1 MKNMLQAFYARPLT
15 IYLIASLIAIS
26 AFAGPAE
33 AMFVPTAPQGESAT
47 SAIDAST
54 RSADL
59 IKIQTALES
68 KIIRQRLMDYGLTPE
83 DAMARVN
90 TMSDEQVHQ
99 LASNADSLQAGGD
112 ALGFVVG
119 VLIVALLV
127 VLLIYLVQG
136 RIQVK

>member
-1 MKNMLQAFYARPLT
+1 MKNMLSAFYARPLT

-33 AMFVPTAPQGESAT
+33 AMFIPAAPQNDGEAFAT
-47 SAIDAST
+47 AAST

-59 IKIQTALES
+59 VKIQTALES
-68 KIIRQRLMDYGLTPE
+68 KVIRQKLMDYGLSPE
-83 DAMARVN
+83 EAMARVN
-90 TMSDEQVHQ
+90 TMSDEQIHQ
-99 LASNADSLQAGGD
+99 LASHTDSLQAGGD
-112 ALGFVVG
+112 AVGFVVG

-136 RIQVK
+136 RIQIK